1 MEENMNKKIF
11 SILSSFSLIGS
22 LLLLTNSNAEAAS
35 CTPVKPTGKNV
46 GQIQAAGVTMP
57 IKSFN
62 YPAGG
67 IMEPQKST
75 LMAAVSQRH
84 QPLSATMGTSVIVWH
99 VDYAGCTNTLNVLT
113 SKTAGFVFKVTDEN
127 GNTKTYKIDKKIQVK
142 KGNYQQSWF
151 NLIGPRKLLLA
162 TCTGA
167 FSNGHYESNW
177 IILASPK

>member
-1 MEENMNKKIF
+1 MNKKF
-11 SILSSFSLIGS
+11 LALVSSATLIGS
-22 LLLLTNSNAEAAS
+22 LLIVSNNSAVAAG
-35 CTPVKPTGKNV
+35 CNPVTPTGKTV
-46 GQIQAAGVTMP
+46 GQIQAAGVSMP
-57 IKSFN
+57 IKTFS

-75 LMAAVSQRH
+75 LMAALSNRH
-84 QPLSATMGTSVIVWH
+84 QPLSATMGTSVIAWH
-99 VDYAGCTNTLNVLT
+99 VNYAGCTNALNVIT
-113 SKTAGFVFKVTDEN
+113 TKSTGFTFKVTDEK
-127 GNTKTYKIDKKIQVK
+127 GKTTTYKIDKKIQVK

-151 NLIGPRKLLLA
+151 DLIGPRKLLLA